1 MIDEVNDM
9 LSIIFFYIK
18 NSDDALSNF
27 AYIPIIMVAEK
38 LRLKLLNLKLYF
50 QSIFNQKHH
59 TQHDS
64 SIHGIKKI

>member
-1 MIDEVNDM
+1 MTCYPSYF
-9 LSIIFFYIK
+9 LYIK
-18 NSDDALSNF
+18 NSDDASFNF

-38 LRLKLLNLKLYF
+38 LKLNLKPYF